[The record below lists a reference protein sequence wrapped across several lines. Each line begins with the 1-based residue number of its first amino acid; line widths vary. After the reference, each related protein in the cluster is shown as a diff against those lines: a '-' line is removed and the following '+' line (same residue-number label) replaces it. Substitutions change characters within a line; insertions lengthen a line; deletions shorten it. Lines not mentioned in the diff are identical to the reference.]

1 MRLDWRGALGLALS
15 ALLLWWTLRHEPL
28 GAVWAALRGSD
39 WLLFAVSTALATVI
53 FPIRARKWR
62 TILEP
67 VAGRLPF
74 GPLWRA
80 TAVGMM
86 VNNVVPARAG
96 ELARAFALTREVPRV
111 GFPASLASLAVDR
124 VFDAIVLLLLMFS
137 ALLDPEFPP
146 QVRVWGQSVPMLAR
160 GGATAV
166 VLLLVALYAFI
177 AAPQLFERAF
187 RVIARRVLP
196 RVEEPGARALR
207 TFADGLAA
215 LRHPGRFAAVFGWT
229 LVHWL
234 VHALALW
241 VGFRAVGIDVPY
253 SAALFLQ
260 GLLGIAVAVP
270 SSPGF
275 FGVFEGAATVG
286 LAVYDVP
293 RTLAVSWALGY
304 HLLTFVPIT
313 VLGAWYFARLGLRLR
328 DVAAAPPR
336 DGVDRPERAAAP
348 TPGEGLA

>member
-1 MRLDWRGALGLALS
+1 MRFDWRSALGLALS
-15 ALLLWWTLRHEPL
+15 ALLLWWTLRGEPL
-28 GAVWAALRGSD
+28 GEVWAAVARSNWAL
-39 WLLFAVSTALATVI
+39 LLFATALGTTI

-67 VAGRLPF
+67 AAGVLPF

-80 TAVGMM
+80 TAIGMM

-124 VFDAIVLLLLMFS
+124 VFDAIVLLLLMFG
-137 ALLDPEFPP
+137 ALLDPAFPP
-146 QVRVWGQSVPMLAR
+146 GVRVWGQSVPMLAR
-160 GGATAV
+160 GGALMVV
-166 VLLLVALYAFI
+166 VLLVGLYVFI
-177 AAPQLFERAF
+177 AVPHLFEAAF
-187 RVIARRVLP
+187 RAVARRVLP
-196 RVEEPGARALR
+196 RVEEAGARAVR
-207 TFADGLAA
+207 TFADGLGA

-241 VGFRAVGIDVPY
+241 LGFVAIGIDVPF

-260 GLLGIAVAVP
+260 GILGIAVAIP

-286 LAVYDVP
+286 LAVYGVD
-293 RTLAVSWALGY
+293 RTLAVSWALAY
-304 HLLTFVPIT
+304 HLLSFIPIT
-313 VLGAWYFARLGLRLR
+313 VMGAVYFARLGVKLR
-328 DVAAAPPR
+328 DVAAAP
-336 DGVDRPERAAAP
+336 AAP
-348 TPGEGLA
+348 AA